1 MIRTGIGFDFHRLV
15 SGRKLI
21 LGGVEIRYERGL
33 EGHSDADVVLHAI
46 CDALLG
52 AAGLEDIGYYFP
64 DSDPRFKNISSLEL
78 LKQVAAKIHQY
89 GFEVANIDSML
100 LMEAPRIA
108 PFRQS
113 MKQNIASALN
123 ISVSQVGLKATTF
136 EGSGMIGRGE
146 GIAAQAIATL
156 RDAGTQGPGD
166 AGTGGQ
172 GDAET

>member
-15 SGRKLI
+15 TGRKLI
-21 LGGVEIRYERGL
+21 LAGVEIPFGQGL

-52 AAGLEDIGYYFP
+52 AAGLEDIGHYFP
-64 DSDPRFKNISSLEL
+64 DSDLRYKNISSLEL
-78 LKQVAAKIHQY
+78 LKQVSAKIHVC

-100 LMEAPRIA
+100 LMEAPKIA
-108 PFRQS
+108 PFRER

-123 ISVSQVGLKATTF
+123 ISVSQVALKATTL
-136 EGSGMIGRGE
+136 EGCGVIGRGE

-156 RDAGTQGPGD
+156 TTKP
-166 AGTGGQ
+166 
-172 GDAET
+172 